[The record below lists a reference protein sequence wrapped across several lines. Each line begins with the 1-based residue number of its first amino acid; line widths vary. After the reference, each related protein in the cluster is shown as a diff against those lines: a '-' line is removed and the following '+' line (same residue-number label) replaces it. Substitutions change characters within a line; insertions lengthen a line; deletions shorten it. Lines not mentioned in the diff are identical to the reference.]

1 MEFRMLDTG
10 DLAPDF
16 CLPATGDTETVCLK
30 DLRGAPV
37 VVYFYP
43 KDATPGC
50 TTQAGDFRDNLL
62 AFEELGVHVLGIS
75 PDGIPSHERF
85 VERQGLNFP
94 LLADEEKTVAEL
106 YNVWQLKKAFG
117 REYMGIVRSTFLI
130 DSEGK
135 LCHVWRNVR
144 VKGHVHEVL
153 SKTEQLNAKPR

>member
-1 MEFRMLDTG
+1 MLKSG

-16 CLPATGDTETVCLK
+16 CLPATGDTETICLK

-50 TTQAGDFRDNLL
+50 TTEAKDFRDNQL
-62 AFEELGVHVLGIS
+62 AFEELGVRVLGIS

-85 VERQGLNFP
+85 VERQELNFP

-106 YNVWQLKKAFG
+106 YNVWQLKKNFG

-130 DSEGK
+130 DGEGK
-135 LCHVWRNVR
+135 LHHVWRNVR
-144 VKGHVHEVL
+144 VKSHVKEVL
-153 SKTEQLNAKPR
+153 NKTVQLVGHHA